1 MTDMFRLL
9 SLSILHHHVLGNIE
23 LDFFK
28 NKDENIIPNN
38 IYTSVVIGA
47 NGIGK
52 SYLMR
57 AIADIFSYLDTLCR
71 EVEIKNNPISYY
83 FCVRYRIGIEEYEFS
98 NFGVFNPVEKTRK
111 QYTHLYYKR
120 NGKKITVEQMRSPA
134 RIIASTMTVTDKFTT
149 VNNGNYIY
157 KGIRNE
163 KSPST
168 TGTRTMIRKTV
179 SGLLHSLD
187 VKEGF
192 RHELGELLEHMGLR
206 PRLDVSYSLRYKQV
220 FLDPEMTSEK
230 LCHIFDHQEEFF
242 KKRKSSL
249 WGTANFQK
257 LRADVS
263 KLEKTAQFLREL
275 AEVNVSLNNVQ
286 LNYNVLEDTQRI
298 NSDKDAIDALSSID
312 LLSFPSLRIYKRDIN
327 FTFDQSS
334 SGETHMICQLIGIMS
349 DIEHNS
355 IVLIDEPENSA
366 HPNWQIS
373 YIEWLKKI
381 FKYYSDC
388 HFVIATHSHFLLTD
402 LVPGESDI
410 VALERNENGLD
421 DIDIDN
427 AYCWSV
433 DDILYRVFRVRN
445 TRNYVFESKMMDLYK
460 LMSNK
465 GDKELVNRLKVELS
479 HYQLNSEDPLKKLL
493 DKAEKYV
500 ESK

>member
-1 MTDMFRLL
+1 MFRLL
-9 SLSILHHHVLGNIE
+9 SLHILHHNVLGNIK

-28 NKDENIIPNN
+28 DSDEDIVPKN

-57 AIADIFSYLDTLCR
+57 AIADIFSYLDSLCR
-71 EVEIKNNPISYY
+71 GVEIKKNPISYY

-98 NFGVFNPVEKTRK
+98 NFDFINPVAGARR
-111 QYTHLYYKR
+111 QYTHLFYKL
-120 NGKKITVEQMRSPA
+120 NGNKVRVEMMGNPS

-163 KSPST
+163 NNPSII
-168 TGTRTMIRKTV
+168 GTRTMIRKTV

-187 VKEGF
+187 MKEGF
-192 RHELGELLEHMGLR
+192 RQELCELLEHMGLR
-206 PRLDVSYSLRYKQV
+206 PRLEVSYSLRYKQLL
-220 FLDPEMTSEK
+220 LDPEMTSEK
-230 LCHIFDHQEEFF
+230 LCYIFDNQEEFF
-242 KKRKSSL
+242 KKRKTLL

-257 LRADVS
+257 LRADAN
-263 KLEKTAQFLREL
+263 KLERMAQFLREL
-275 AEVNVSLNNVQ
+275 AEVNACVNNVQ
-286 LNYNVLEDTQRI
+286 LNYSVLEDPQRI
-298 NSDKDAIDALSSID
+298 NRDKDAIDALSSID
-312 LLSFPSLRIYKRDIN
+312 LLSFPSLRIYKRDTN
-327 FTFDQSS
+327 FAFDQSS

-355 IVLIDEPENSA
+355 VVLIDEPENSA
-366 HPNWQIS
+366 HPSWQVN
-373 YIEWLKKI
+373 YIGWLKKI
-381 FKYYSDC
+381 FKNYSDC

-410 VALERNENGLD
+410 VALERNENGLH

-465 GDKELVNRLKVELS
+465 EYKELVNKLKVELS
-479 HYQLNSEDPLKKLL
+479 HYQLNPDDPLKKLL
-493 DKAEKYV
+493 DKAEAYV